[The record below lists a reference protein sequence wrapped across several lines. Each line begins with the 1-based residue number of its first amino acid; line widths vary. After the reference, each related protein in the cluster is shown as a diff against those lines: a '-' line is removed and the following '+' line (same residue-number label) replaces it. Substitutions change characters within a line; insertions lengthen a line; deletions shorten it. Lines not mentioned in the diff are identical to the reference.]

1 MTRRLLDY
9 GDDLNDVLRSALDAE
24 KSAPGTDPDAA
35 RLAKIGAG
43 IAARIGA
50 PPPPPQPTPPSSP
63 PPGHAAPVATGGIAA
78 KGPFVL
84 LAAAVLA
91 GLVAIGSMSHDQ
103 PAPSAPT
110 APMAKTVET
119 APLPLAEPAPSEPG
133 ISLNDLPSV
142 APTAKPVARPTT
154 TTNEAPTQEEIAL
167 IGHAH
172 DALRSD
178 PASALALCKQ
188 HETKFAGGHFAQERE
203 AVAIEALV
211 YLNRKDE
218 AKKRFAEF
226 DQKFPSSSH
235 RVHLETLLAR

>member
-1 MTRRLLDY
+1 MTRRLLEY

-24 KSAPGTDPDAA
+24 KSSPGTDPDAA

-43 IAARIGA
+43 IAARVGA
-50 PPPPPQPTPPSSP
+50 PPPPEPPTNP
-63 PPGHAAPVATGGIAA
+63 PPGHAAPVASGVATKA
-78 KGPFVL
+78 PFVL
-84 LAAAVLA
+84 LAAAVIA
-91 GLVAIGSMSHDQ
+91 GLVAIGSMGNEK
-103 PAPSAPT
+103 T
-110 APMAKTVET
+110 APATPVAVTKTVET
-119 APLPLAEPAPSEPG
+119 AAIPVAEPAPSEPG

-142 APTAKPVARPTT
+142 ATAPKAVARPTT
-154 TTNEAPTQEEIAL
+154 ANEPPTQEEISL
-167 IGHAH
+167 IGRAH

-178 PASALALCKQ
+178 PVAALALCKQ

-211 YLNRKDE
+211 YLNRNDE

>member
-24 KSAPGTDPDAA
+24 KSAPADPDAA

-43 IAARIGA
+43 IASRIGA
-50 PPPPPQPTPPSSP
+50 PPPQPTPPSSP
-63 PPGHAAPVATGGIAA
+63 PPGHAAPVATGGLAA
-78 KGPFVL
+78 KAPFVL

-91 GLVAIGSMSHDQ
+91 GLVAIGSMSNDK
-103 PAPSAPT
+103 PATSTIAPQ
-110 APMAKTVET
+110 AKAIET
-119 APLPLAEPAPSEPG
+119 AAPVVAEPAPSPPG

-142 APTAKPVARPTT
+142 APTPVAKAPAKS
-154 TTNEAPTQEEIAL
+154 NVEAPTQEEISL
-167 IGHAH
+167 IGNAH
-172 DALRSD
+172 DALRSN
-178 PASALALCKQ
+178 PAAALALCKQ

-218 AKKRFAEF
+218 AKKRFADF